1 LRSLSTYLSHAYEP
15 LIAPYMKRHALTA
28 PASPVRTSN
37 QNGNHSQQNGHD
49 DNNNNDSGDVD
60 INALAEQA
68 AQEALQAY
76 GQDQYQQQTQ
86 QNGGMYF
93 CVYVSSFNTDPK

>member
-1 LRSLSTYLSHAYEP
+1 
-15 LIAPYMKRHALTA
+15 MKRHALTA

-37 QNGNHSQQNGHD
+37 QNGNQSQQNGHD
-49 DNNNNDSGDVD
+49 HNSNGSSEVD

-76 GQDQYQQQTQ
+76 GQGQFQQQSQ
-86 QNGGMYF
+86 QNGGTQF
-93 CVYVSSFNTDPK
+93 CFYLSI